1 MARDMTRV
9 TRGLAWQ
16 GLRWRGWVE
25 QRAHVVPGL
34 RVARVRVSTVRSAA
48 WLDVWTRGGAGG
60 GPQVATRDYTWSFI
74 FMPVFVGISRSQV
87 RLASTPSLSA
97 GSLMRAWPPASP
109 WPRGWRTRGNID
121 WWTVLAWHCEC
132 DMWWCY
138 NGGCD
143 CIE

>member
-1 MARDMTRV
+1 MTRDMTRV

-16 GLRWRGWVE
+16 GLRGCGRVE
-25 QRAHVVPGL
+25 ERAHVVPGL
-34 RVARVRVSTVRSAA
+34 RVARVRVSTVRPAA
-48 WLDVWTRGGAGG
+48 RLDVWTRGGAGG
-60 GPQVATRDYTWSFI
+60 GAQVATRDYTWSFI
-74 FMPVFVGISRSQV
+74 FMPVFVGISRSRV
-87 RLASTPSLSA
+87 RLASTPSLST

-109 WPRGWRTRGNID
+109 WPRGWRTRGNIEW
-121 WWTVLAWHCEC
+121 WWTVLVWHW